1 MLHVLLGQDTG
12 RTAAIDAFCSS
23 CVSKPCFVSLS
34 KTSQG
39 YLNKQ
44 QTFYFIE
51 IMKKKK
57 KTTFCFINLK
67 VLAQAS

>member
-1 MLHVLLGQDTG
+1 MLHVLLSQDVG
-12 RTAAIDAFCSS
+12 HAAAIDAFCSS

-51 IMKKKK
+51 IMKKK
-57 KTTFCFINLK
+57 N
-67 VLAQAS
+67 